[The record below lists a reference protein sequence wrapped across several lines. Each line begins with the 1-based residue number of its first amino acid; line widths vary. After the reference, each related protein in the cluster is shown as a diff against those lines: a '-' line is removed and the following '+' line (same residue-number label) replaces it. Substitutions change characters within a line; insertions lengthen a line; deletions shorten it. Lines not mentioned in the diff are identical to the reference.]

1 MEYARIEETPVLNMS
16 LKIANALP
24 ETVNEPI
31 PVKCGVDRA
40 LNFFSRCGARSVLF
54 DKARAVLR
62 TSMRSTTPRT
72 DATTIPNSYPLAF

>member
-1 MEYARIEETPVLNMS
+1 MGYARIEETPVLNMS

-24 ETVNEPI
+24 KTINEPI

-40 LNFFSRCGARSVLF
+40 LNFFSRCGARAVLF

-62 TSMRSTTPRT
+62 MGMRSTTPHT
-72 DATTIPNSYPLAF
+72 DATTIPNSYPITF